1 MPNLNR
7 IRTARVKL
15 VEAHTLFPQGVV
27 EAAGGGTGKSAQTF
41 RQAGSGTFDRD
52 LYHMAGG
59 ITADSQASISIDVDR
74 LMAMPFFVGGND
86 LNIDRIAFRV
96 STGGGA
102 GSVARV
108 GIYDVTSDTDIYPA
122 NLIVDGG
129 EQDTTS
135 AAVKITTISETLSAN
150 TMYWF
155 VFLAGVASPTVRC
168 FDEDSC
174 FIIGT
179 DNSFSSVP
187 YGGVREDFGYAALPD
202 PFDSDGPLLVNN
214 TIYMPVIAVR
224 VAA

>member
-27 EAAGGGTGKSAQTF
+27 EAAGGASGKSAQTF
-41 RQAGSGTFDRD
+41 RQAGAGTFNKE

-59 ITADSQASISIDVDR
+59 VTADSQASISIDTNR
-74 LMAMPFFVGGND
+74 LFAMPFFVGGND

-96 STGGGA
+96 STGGAA

-108 GIYDVTSDTDIYPA
+108 GIYDVTSDIDIYPA

-129 EQDTTS
+129 EQDTTT
-135 AAVKITTISETLSAN
+135 AAVKIATISETLLAN
-150 TMYWF
+150 SMYWF
-155 VFLAGVASPTVRC
+155 VLLVGVASPTVRC

-179 DNSFSSVP
+179 DNTFTSVP

-202 PFDSDGPLLVNN
+202 PFDSDAPLLVNA

-224 VAA
+224 AAI